1 MTRLRL
7 VGAMA
12 AILTVLLL
20 QATLV
25 APAFAPIAVS
35 LPAVLVAAIALT
47 DGPATGMSFGFA
59 TGLVADLG
67 TSHPA
72 GVLALCWL
80 GIGLVCGTAADRQRL
95 RRDAV
100 TAGVVCG
107 VAGSAATLLL
117 ALVNAG
123 PAWTDAGRDLVPATI
138 ADTVLA
144 LGLLVV
150 VRRMLR
156 SDALRAPR
164 PVLTDLVIGGR
175 HG

>member
-25 APAFAPIAVS
+25 APVLAPLAVS

-47 DGPATGMSFGFA
+47 DGPSTGMSFGFA
-59 TGLVADLG
+59 AGLVADLG

-80 GIGLVCGTAADRQRL
+80 GVGLVCGAAADRHRL
-95 RRDAV
+95 RHDAL

-123 PAWTDAGRDLVPATI
+123 PVWTDALRDLVPVTV

-144 LGLLVV
+144 LGLLVI

-156 SDALRAPR
+156 SEALRAPR